1 MDFCPEWEIKHP
13 AKRQVCRPYS
23 APQAKIRRAF
33 RLSNRIRFSGKS
45 GADFFGR
52 QSPSAQAQNVKKR
65 CKATVSGCFT
75 PRRQPS
81 VGCRPMDRRRFVAG
95 HRFPAITG
103 TGRKGDPPSGRI
115 KGKSSGVFFSAP
127 PDTQPR
133 KLSASRVNGFP
144 LRKHSHVISPPS
156 GGKLTVP

>member
-1 MDFCPEWEIKHP
+1 MGNKASRKKAGLPPVFCPASKNPACLPIIKQNTLFREIG
-13 AKRQVCRPYS
+13 R
-23 APQAKIRRAF
+23 
-33 RLSNRIRFSGKS
+33 G
-45 GADFFGR
+45 FFGR

-81 VGCRPMDRRRFVAG
+81 VGCRPMDRRRFAAG

-133 KLSASRVNGFP
+133 KLAVFYAAGSQCAPSSA
-144 LRKHSHVISPPS
+144 
-156 GGKLTVP
+156 GGASVPFS